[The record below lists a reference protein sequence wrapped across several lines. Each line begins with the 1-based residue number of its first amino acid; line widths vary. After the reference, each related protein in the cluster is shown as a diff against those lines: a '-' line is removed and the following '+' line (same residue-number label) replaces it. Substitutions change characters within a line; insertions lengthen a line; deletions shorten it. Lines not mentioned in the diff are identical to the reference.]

1 MAFFPKQI
9 DFFDEFNKITSN
21 NSTAA
26 SLFISLIENL
36 DNTEARAKEIFQ
48 LEQDSDTLTHEILK
62 KLHSSYL
69 AFLDSEDINALTIKL
84 DDILD
89 LIWAATDMVNIFKIK
104 KSTKA
109 SLEMAQGLRE
119 SIDLV
124 GEAVKK
130 LEEKNYT
137 AVNDYCIEINK
148 LENKMDRYFKY
159 ALEELFDEIK
169 DPILIIQWKD
179 IYDHIEYAAD
189 KCEEVADI
197 LETIVLKKT

>member
-1 MAFFPKQI
+1 MAFFPKAI
-9 DFFDEFNKITSN
+9 NYFDVFNKITSN

-26 SLFISLIENL
+26 SLFVSLIEKL
-36 DNTEARAKEIFQ
+36 DNTDTRAKEVFA

-62 KLHSSYL
+62 KLNSSYL
-69 AFLDSEDINALTIKL
+69 AFLDSEDINALAINL

-89 LIWAATDMVNIFKIK
+89 LIWAATDRVNVFKLK
-104 KSTKA
+104 ESPKVA
-109 SLEMAQGLRE
+109 LELSKGLRE

-130 LEEKNYT
+130 LEEKNYKT
-137 AVNDYCIEINK
+137 VKECCVEINK
-148 LENKMDRYFKY
+148 LENKMDRYYKF

-179 IYDHIEYAAD
+179 IYDYIEYAAD
-189 KCEEVADI
+189 KCEDVANI
-197 LETIVLKKT
+197 LETIVIKKT

>member
-9 DFFDEFNKITSN
+9 DFFNEFNKITSN

-26 SLFISLIENL
+26 SLFVSLIKNL

-109 SLEMAQGLRE
+109 ALEMAQGLRE

-137 AVNDYCIEINK
+137 AVNEYCIEINK

>member
-26 SLFISLIENL
+26 SLFVSLIKNL
-36 DNTEARAKEIFQ
+36 DNTEARAKEIFK

-69 AFLDSEDINALTIKL
+69 AFLDSEDINTLTIKL

-109 SLEMAQGLRE
+109 ALEMAQGLRE

-137 AVNDYCIEINK
+137 AVNEYCIEINK

>member
-1 MAFFPKQI
+1 
-9 DFFDEFNKITSN
+9 
-21 NSTAA
+21 
-26 SLFISLIENL
+26 
-36 DNTEARAKEIFQ
+36 
-48 LEQDSDTLTHEILK
+48 
-62 KLHSSYL
+62 
-69 AFLDSEDINALTIKL
+69 
-84 DDILD
+84 
-89 LIWAATDMVNIFKIK
+89 
-104 KSTKA
+104 
-109 SLEMAQGLRE
+109 MAQGLRE

-130 LEEKNYT
+130 LEEKNYK
-137 AVNDYCIEINK
+137 AVNEYCIEINK